1 MLVISRKKGESLL
14 IGDDIEI
21 TVEKIDSSSVKI
33 SIKAPKE
40 KVILRKEVYEKVKD
54 ENSNAIATTK
64 DILKIL
70 KYEDNMYTANP
81 YNIYKQN
88 SVNMASSQQLLLML
102 LDGAVKYT
110 KIARMAILN
119 KDIAKAHKELVRV
132 QDIFLELMITM
143 DKNTKYMEDLYNI
156 YDFIKN
162 ELVKANIK
170 KDITIIDNTLP
181 LIEEIRDMWYEVD
194 AKIKSGK

>member
-1 MLVISRKKGESLL
+1 
-14 IGDDIEI
+14 
-21 TVEKIDSSSVKI
+21 
-33 SIKAPKE
+33 
-40 KVILRKEVYEKVKD
+40 
-54 ENSNAIATTK
+54 
-64 DILKIL
+64 
-70 KYEDNMYTANP
+70 MYTANP

-110 KIARMAILN
+110 KIAKMAILN
-119 KDIAKAHKELVRV
+119 KDIARAHKELVRV

-162 ELVKANIK
+162 ELVTANIK

>member
-1 MLVISRKKGESLL
+1 MLVSSRKKGESLL

-70 KYEDNMYTANP
+70 K
-81 YNIYKQN
+81 
-88 SVNMASSQQLLLML
+88 
-102 LDGAVKYT
+102 
-110 KIARMAILN
+110 
-119 KDIAKAHKELVRV
+119 
-132 QDIFLELMITM
+132 
-143 DKNTKYMEDLYNI
+143 
-156 YDFIKN
+156 
-162 ELVKANIK
+162 
-170 KDITIIDNTLP
+170 
-181 LIEEIRDMWYEVD
+181 
-194 AKIKSGK
+194 

>member
-1 MLVISRKKGESLL
+1 
-14 IGDDIEI
+14 
-21 TVEKIDSSSVKI
+21 
-33 SIKAPKE
+33 
-40 KVILRKEVYEKVKD
+40 
-54 ENSNAIATTK
+54 
-64 DILKIL
+64 
-70 KYEDNMYTANP
+70 MYTANP
-81 YNIYKQN
+81 YNRYKQN

-119 KDIAKAHKELVRV
+119 KDIARAHKELVRV

-162 ELVKANIK
+162 ELAKANIK

>member
-1 MLVISRKKGESLL
+1 
-14 IGDDIEI
+14 
-21 TVEKIDSSSVKI
+21 
-33 SIKAPKE
+33 
-40 KVILRKEVYEKVKD
+40 
-54 ENSNAIATTK
+54 
-64 DILKIL
+64 
-70 KYEDNMYTANP
+70 MYSANP

-110 KIARMAILN
+110 KIARMAIEK
-119 KDIAKAHKELVRV
+119 KDIPRAHKELIRV

-143 DKNTKYMEDLYNI
+143 DKNTEYMENLYNV

-162 ELVKANIK
+162 ELAKANMK
-170 KDITIIDNTLP
+170 KDVNIIDNTLP

-194 AKIKSGK
+194 KKIKSGK

>member
-1 MLVISRKKGESLL
+1 
-14 IGDDIEI
+14 
-21 TVEKIDSSSVKI
+21 
-33 SIKAPKE
+33 
-40 KVILRKEVYEKVKD
+40 
-54 ENSNAIATTK
+54 
-64 DILKIL
+64 
-70 KYEDNMYTANP
+70 MYTANP

-119 KDIAKAHKELVRV
+119 KDIARAHKELVRV

-143 DKNTKYMEDLYNI
+143 DKNTEYMEDLYNL
-156 YDFIKN
+156 YDFIKK
-162 ELVKANIK
+162 ELAKAKMK
-170 KDITIIDNTLP
+170 KDVQTIEEVLP

-194 AKIKSGK
+194 KKIKSGK

>member
-1 MLVISRKKGESLL
+1 
-14 IGDDIEI
+14 
-21 TVEKIDSSSVKI
+21 
-33 SIKAPKE
+33 
-40 KVILRKEVYEKVKD
+40 
-54 ENSNAIATTK
+54 
-64 DILKIL
+64 
-70 KYEDNMYTANP
+70 MYTSNP

-110 KIARMAILN
+110 KIAKMAILN
-119 KDIAKAHKELVRV
+119 KDIARAHKELVRV

-162 ELVKANIK
+162 ELAKANIK

-194 AKIKSGK
+194 RKIKSSK

>member
-1 MLVISRKKGESLL
+1 
-14 IGDDIEI
+14 
-21 TVEKIDSSSVKI
+21 
-33 SIKAPKE
+33 
-40 KVILRKEVYEKVKD
+40 
-54 ENSNAIATTK
+54 
-64 DILKIL
+64 
-70 KYEDNMYTANP
+70 MYTANP

-88 SVNMASSQQLLLML
+88 AVNMASSQQLLLML

-143 DKNTKYMEDLYNI
+143 DKNTKYMEDLYNL

-162 ELVKANIK
+162 ELAKANMK
-170 KDITIIDNTLP
+170 KDVKIIDEILP
-181 LIEEIRDMWYEVD
+181 IIEEIRDMWYEVD
-194 AKIKSGK
+194 KKIKSGK

>member
-1 MLVISRKKGESLL
+1 
-14 IGDDIEI
+14 
-21 TVEKIDSSSVKI
+21 
-33 SIKAPKE
+33 
-40 KVILRKEVYEKVKD
+40 
-54 ENSNAIATTK
+54 
-64 DILKIL
+64 
-70 KYEDNMYTANP
+70 MYTANP

-110 KIARMAILN
+110 KIAKMAILN
-119 KDIAKAHKELVRV
+119 KDIQRAHKELVRV

-162 ELVKANIK
+162 ENSNAIVTSEDILNILK
-170 KDITIIDNTLP
+170 
-181 LIEEIRDMWYEVD
+181 
-194 AKIKSGK
+194 

>member
-1 MLVISRKKGESLL
+1 
-14 IGDDIEI
+14 
-21 TVEKIDSSSVKI
+21 
-33 SIKAPKE
+33 
-40 KVILRKEVYEKVKD
+40 
-54 ENSNAIATTK
+54 
-64 DILKIL
+64 
-70 KYEDNMYTANP
+70 MYTANP

-110 KIARMAILN
+110 KIARIAILN
-119 KDIAKAHKELVRV
+119 KDIQRAHKELVRV

-143 DKNTKYMEDLYNI
+143 DKNTKYMEDLYNV

-162 ELVKANIK
+162 ELAKANMK
-170 KDITIIDNTLP
+170 KDVKIIDEILP

-194 AKIKSGK
+194 KKIKSGK

>member
-1 MLVISRKKGESLL
+1 
-14 IGDDIEI
+14 
-21 TVEKIDSSSVKI
+21 
-33 SIKAPKE
+33 
-40 KVILRKEVYEKVKD
+40 
-54 ENSNAIATTK
+54 
-64 DILKIL
+64 
-70 KYEDNMYTANP
+70 MYTANP

-88 SVNMASSQQLLLML
+88 SVNMASRQQLLLML

-110 KIARMAILN
+110 KIAKMAILN
-119 KDIAKAHKELVRV
+119 KDIQRAHKELVRV

-162 ELVKANIK
+162 ELAKANIK

>member
-1 MLVISRKKGESLL
+1 
-14 IGDDIEI
+14 
-21 TVEKIDSSSVKI
+21 
-33 SIKAPKE
+33 
-40 KVILRKEVYEKVKD
+40 
-54 ENSNAIATTK
+54 
-64 DILKIL
+64 
-70 KYEDNMYTANP
+70 MYTANP

-119 KDIAKAHKELVRV
+119 KDIARAHKELVRV

-162 ELVKANIK
+162 ELAKANIK
-170 KDITIIDNTLP
+170 KDITIIDNTLSF
-181 LIEEIRDMWYEVD
+181 IEEIRDMWYEVD
-194 AKIKSGK
+194 KKIKSGK

>member
-1 MLVISRKKGESLL
+1 M
-14 IGDDIEI
+14 
-21 TVEKIDSSSVKI
+21 
-33 SIKAPKE
+33 
-40 KVILRKEVYEKVKD
+40 
-54 ENSNAIATTK
+54 N
-64 DILKIL
+64 
-70 KYEDNMYTANP
+70 TANP

-88 SVNMASSQQLLLML
+88 SLNMASSQQLLLML
-102 LDGAVKYT
+102 VDGAVKYT

-119 KDIAKAHKELVRV
+119 KDIPRAHKELIRV

-162 ELVKANIK
+162 QLAKANMK
-170 KDITIIDNTLP
+170 KDINIIDKTLP

-194 AKIKSGK
+194 KKIKSGK

>member
-1 MLVISRKKGESLL
+1 
-14 IGDDIEI
+14 
-21 TVEKIDSSSVKI
+21 
-33 SIKAPKE
+33 
-40 KVILRKEVYEKVKD
+40 
-54 ENSNAIATTK
+54 
-64 DILKIL
+64 
-70 KYEDNMYTANP
+70 MYTSNP

-119 KDIAKAHKELVRV
+119 KDIARAHKELVRV

-162 ELVKANIK
+162 ELAKANMK
-170 KDITIIDNTLP
+170 KDVQTIEEVLP

-194 AKIKSGK
+194 KKIKSGK

>member
-1 MLVISRKKGESLL
+1 
-14 IGDDIEI
+14 
-21 TVEKIDSSSVKI
+21 
-33 SIKAPKE
+33 
-40 KVILRKEVYEKVKD
+40 
-54 ENSNAIATTK
+54 
-64 DILKIL
+64 
-70 KYEDNMYTANP
+70 MYTANP

-119 KDIAKAHKELVRV
+119 KDIARAHKELVRV

-143 DKNTKYMEDLYNI
+143 DKNTKYMEDLYKI

-170 KDITIIDNTLP
+170 KDITIIDNTLS

-194 AKIKSGK
+194 KKIKSGK

>member
-1 MLVISRKKGESLL
+1 
-14 IGDDIEI
+14 
-21 TVEKIDSSSVKI
+21 
-33 SIKAPKE
+33 
-40 KVILRKEVYEKVKD
+40 
-54 ENSNAIATTK
+54 
-64 DILKIL
+64 
-70 KYEDNMYTANP
+70 MYTANP

-119 KDIAKAHKELVRV
+119 KDIARAHKELVRV

-162 ELVKANIK
+162 ELVKANIN

-194 AKIKSGK
+194 KKIKSGK

>member
-1 MLVISRKKGESLL
+1 
-14 IGDDIEI
+14 
-21 TVEKIDSSSVKI
+21 
-33 SIKAPKE
+33 
-40 KVILRKEVYEKVKD
+40 
-54 ENSNAIATTK
+54 
-64 DILKIL
+64 
-70 KYEDNMYTANP
+70 MYTANP

-119 KDIAKAHKELVRV
+119 KDIPRAHKELVRV

-162 ELVKANIK
+162 ELAKANIK
-170 KDITIIDNTLP
+170 KDITIIDNTLS

>member
-1 MLVISRKKGESLL
+1 
-14 IGDDIEI
+14 
-21 TVEKIDSSSVKI
+21 
-33 SIKAPKE
+33 
-40 KVILRKEVYEKVKD
+40 
-54 ENSNAIATTK
+54 
-64 DILKIL
+64 
-70 KYEDNMYTANP
+70 MYTANP

-88 SVNMASSQQLLLML
+88 SVIMASSQQLLLML

-119 KDIAKAHKELVRV
+119 KDIARAHKELVRV

-162 ELVKANIK
+162 ELAKANIK

>member
-1 MLVISRKKGESLL
+1 
-14 IGDDIEI
+14 
-21 TVEKIDSSSVKI
+21 
-33 SIKAPKE
+33 
-40 KVILRKEVYEKVKD
+40 
-54 ENSNAIATTK
+54 
-64 DILKIL
+64 
-70 KYEDNMYTANP
+70 MYTANP

-110 KIARMAILN
+110 KIAKMAILN
-119 KDIAKAHKELVRV
+119 KDIPRAHKELVRV

-143 DKNTKYMEDLYNI
+143 DKNTKYMEDLYNV

-162 ELVKANIK
+162 ELAKANMK
-170 KDITIIDNTLP
+170 KDVKIIDEILP

-194 AKIKSGK
+194 KKIKSGK

>member
-1 MLVISRKKGESLL
+1 
-14 IGDDIEI
+14 
-21 TVEKIDSSSVKI
+21 
-33 SIKAPKE
+33 
-40 KVILRKEVYEKVKD
+40 
-54 ENSNAIATTK
+54 
-64 DILKIL
+64 
-70 KYEDNMYTANP
+70 MYTTNP

-119 KDIAKAHKELVRV
+119 KDIARAHKELVRV
-132 QDIFLELMITM
+132 QDIILELMITM

-162 ELVKANIK
+162 ELAKANIK